1 MNMNVPIHTLHT
13 VAAGCWLGGILF
25 TSTVVSPALQA
36 LYPIEAERVKVR
48 GVIGRRYAPIAGVN
62 LASLL
67 LLAPL
72 DGRRLGFGRRFAAEA
87 LLLAGL
93 CGVAASHGGYFGPRL
108 TRLAVLEQAATD
120 EGTARTLAA
129 QRHTLQ
135 GRSLQL
141 SRLNG
146 LMSLA
151 IAILAANST
160 SRRS

>member
-1 MNMNVPIHTLHT
+1 MRMKLPIHTLHT

-36 LYPIEAERVKVR
+36 LYPLEAERVGVR
-48 GVIGRRYAPIAGVN
+48 AAIGRHYAPVAGVN
-62 LASLL
+62 LAALL

-72 DGRRLGFGRRFAAEA
+72 DGRHRGFGWRFAAEA
-87 LLLAGL
+87 ALLAGL
-93 CGVAASHGGYFGPRL
+93 CGVAAGHGTYFGPRL
-108 TRLAVLEQAATD
+108 ARLAELEQAAPDAET
-120 EGTARTLAA
+120 TRALAA

-141 SRLNG
+141 SRLNA

-151 IAILAANST
+151 VAILATNDT
-160 SRRS
+160 SRRG